1 MRATLVTAV
10 LATGLLA
17 AHAPATAQTA
27 PPYSGTIFLDPDIV
41 TPADLSFFQGA
52 TYTGRGLRTVYD
64 RRSSSFVQIN
74 AYLFALAYSSG
85 RTIEAQINP
94 EFGSEAAARTEAET
108 YGRSVG
114 QLPIALRRDVDALWI
129 HRGVQPFG
137 GGNRSLLIHTGQSAI
152 YVQSGILEET
162 LIHEAAHTSLDADH
176 AASARWVTAQSADPR
191 FISTYARD
199 NPQSEDVAESFLPYL
214 AVRYRRGRISQDY
227 YDTVSA
233 SIPNRIAYFDAQRL
247 DLGFFATAA
256 EAAPAPAG
264 MTLSVVPNPV
274 AGPAILRITLDR
286 PRDVRIDVIDVLGR
300 RVAEVSAGVLPAGD
314 VAVPWSAAA
323 LRPGVYLLRVIAD
336 GVLATRPV
344 TVVR

>member
-1 MRATLVTAV
+1 MRAALVTAI

-41 TPADLSFFQGA
+41 TPADPSLFQGA
-52 TYTGRGLRTVYD
+52 TYTGRGTRTVYD

-85 RTIEAQINP
+85 RAIEAQINP

-247 DLGFFATAA
+247 DLGFFATDA

-264 MTLSVVPNPV
+264 MTLSVVPIPV

>member
-1 MRATLVTAV
+1 MRAALVTAI

-41 TPADLSFFQGA
+41 TPADLSLFQGA
-52 TYTGRGLRTVYD
+52 TYTGRGTRTVYD
-64 RRSSSFVQIN
+64 RRSNSFVQIN
-74 AYLFALAYSSG
+74 AYLLALDYSSG

-214 AVRYRRGRISQDY
+214 AVRHRRGRISQDY